1 MNLIFDSIIL
11 VDLSNKEAKKI
22 EFSPK
27 KNMLTS
33 GGNHYGKSVI
43 MKSLYY
49 TLGAEVYFPQPIK
62 SLNYMTIL
70 SFMLEEK
77 NYIVGRLKNSFVL
90 FENGEFIKKY
100 NNVSEFGDSLSD
112 MFNFEIELVGK
123 DEDGTIVKCP
133 PAFFYLPYYI
143 DQENGWSINS
153 YSFDRMTQFDLPQ
166 RKDSYFFHLGVL
178 DSDYVEQNKNQKAN
192 SKKIAKLSK
201 ENEKYKTVIET
212 LKMGLDDTQMAFDT
226 TDLEMAITS
235 RKAEINT
242 ILKEIAK
249 YRKDLVEAEDLYQR
263 LTNEKEIL
271 AKYIKRKDVTPTI
284 MTEVVECPRCGLF
297 FEQSL
302 ADKLERTYLLESL
315 NDDYT
320 RIATEI
326 DKLEKKIKKLKEKYE
341 QHQRK
346 LKDYESSLSSEQDL
360 YDTYLKAKTTRKL
373 LDDYRKKIQENAET
387 IEVLNENNKNIRE
400 LLREYQQSRTNAN
413 GIYLSNLN
421 NKYGLLDIPSEQVP
435 KESEPGSSIE
445 ASGAYGPRCKVAQ
458 VLSFLETQKSISDII
473 ITFPVVIDS
482 PNVLEQDKEHLG
494 SVLKTLFTWN
504 KTDNQIIVASIE
516 GKDIAEQLPD
526 VKVIKLDNEVNHIM
540 SKEEYNKLEKEIDTI
555 VTSF

>member
-77 NYIVGRLKNSFVL
+77 DYIVGRLKNSFVL